1 MEIGLVKAKASEL
14 AFTLQTQGIEGG
26 KKFIKDF
33 YQANGANM
41 GAIFAVLSLI
51 VMGVLM
57 FVGLSIMSGVDTATN
72 ISADSAFYETK
83 TSVVSGI
90 NSSISMTTVL
100 MIVVISTAV
109 LASLFGIFVLF
120 SRPSAQ

>member
-1 MEIGLVKAKASEL
+1 MEFGLVKAKAAEL

-26 KKFIKDF
+26 KKFIQEF

-41 GAIFAVLSLI
+41 GAIFAILSLV

-57 FVGLSIMSGVDTATN
+57 FVGLSIMSGVESATN
-72 ISADSAFYETK
+72 VSQDSAFYDTK
-83 TSVVSGI
+83 TSIIAGI
-90 NSSISMTTVL
+90 NSGYSMTTVL
-100 MIVVISTAV
+100 MIVVIATAI

-120 SRPSAQ
+120 QRPQAQ